1 MNKVTRVSDQKG
13 RRPLLKSIIP
23 GEHVRLREDILRHVR
38 PREWI
43 FKRVED
49 DGTVLLVHES
59 GGFGWNVKI
68 DQIDWEAYQ
77 KQKNEK

>member
-1 MNKVTRVSDQKG
+1 MNKVTRLSDQKG
-13 RRPLLKSIIP
+13 RRPLLKSIIS
-23 GEHVRLREDILRHVR
+23 GEHVRLRDDILRHVR